1 LYLETGNFGL
11 HVRRG
16 HIAIQVGIAP
26 DCIFLLIVVIARK
39 AVVLEALAEQLKRR
53 LDGLLRNCQRTCVFT
68 TEGSTSSLCSCAGA
82 AGVDF

>member
-1 LYLETGNFGL
+1 LCLETGNLGL

-16 HIAIQVGIAP
+16 HIAIQIGIAP
-26 DCIFLLIVVIARK
+26 ARIFLLIVVIARK

-53 LDGLLRNCQRTCVFT
+53 LDGLLKKLSAHLCIYYTRKH
-68 TEGSTSSLCSCAGA
+68 LCSCAGT